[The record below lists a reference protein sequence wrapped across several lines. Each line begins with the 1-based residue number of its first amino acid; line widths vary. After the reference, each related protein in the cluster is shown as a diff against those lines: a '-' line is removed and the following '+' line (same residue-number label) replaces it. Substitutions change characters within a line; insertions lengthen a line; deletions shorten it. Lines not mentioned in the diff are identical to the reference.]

1 MTIRDIAIAFGY
13 EVDKSSESKVNA
25 SINGLKNT
33 ATKLLGA
40 IGVGLSLAGVQS
52 FVNDCK
58 EEASTVE
65 EMQNKFD
72 VVFQGMT
79 DEVEAWSATFAKSIG
94 RNKNVI
100 KGYLADNQNL
110 LVGMGASRDAA
121 ADLSENMISL
131 ALDLA
136 SFNNIDEKSAV
147 DAMSKSLMGQTESAK
162 SLGAVL
168 NDNTRAA
175 AMNALSLAG
184 NFNALS
190 ELQKMQVNYQAILM
204 QSTDAVGDC
213 VRSMDSYRASE
224 EQHKAVVQEVK
235 ELIGS
240 YVLPL
245 FARLN
250 KARTEGLY
258 KLEAIIKKAG
268 DFTEKVGGLGRVLAT
283 LGGIAAAVFVFLNF
297 GKIQK
302 GLSIVLTLIKKISLH
317 TVAMVAVIIVIAL
330 LVEDFISFMQGKD
343 SVIGTMFE
351 KAGINADAVR
361 QKIMTAFNKL
371 KDFLSVTFESI
382 KQIISTVFGW
392 IKGYWDRWG
401 DTILAVFGKVLNR
414 IIAILS
420 DLIDFVTAVLTW
432 DWKGAW
438 EAAKDIL
445 RNILGAI
452 WDIVSTIF
460 MAIVNYI
467 RGKIP
472 AIKEAI
478 VNGFIAAIN
487 WIKTLPSK
495 ALQWGADFVQGL
507 INGIKSKISGVVNA
521 VKGVGNKI
529 KSFLHFSRP
538 DTGPLADYE
547 GWMPDFM
554 AGLASGIRNGKGVVV
569 GALRDLTGDMQLFSE
584 GNLVTGKTRGMA
596 AGTSNSTRTVTQ
608 INNFSNQF
616 NGDTAGQKKSSK
628 AMETA
633 GNDATSQLA
642 RALAF
647 AK

>member
-13 EVDKSSESKVNA
+13 EVDKSSESKVND
-25 SINGLKNT
+25 SISKLKGT

-40 IGVGLSLAGVQS
+40 IGVGLSLAGVKA
-52 FVNDCK
+52 FIDDCK

-65 EMQNKFD
+65 EMKNKFD

-79 DEVEAWSATFAKSIG
+79 DKVDAWATSFAKSIG
-94 RNKNVI
+94 RNKNDI
-100 KGYLADNQNL
+100 EGYLADNQNL

-136 SFNNIDEKSAV
+136 SFNNIDESAAI
-147 DAMSKSLMGQTESAK
+147 DAMSKSLMGQSESAK
-162 SLGAVL
+162 TLGAVL

-175 AMNALSLAG
+175 AMQALSLTG
-184 NFNALS
+184 NYNSLS

-204 QSTDAVGDC
+204 QSTDTVGDC
-213 VRSMDSYRASE
+213 IRSMGSYRASE
-224 EQHKAVVQEVK
+224 EQHAAVLKEVK
-235 ELIGS
+235 DLIGS

-250 KARTEGLY
+250 RARTEGLY

-268 DFTEKVGGLGRVLAT
+268 DFTEKVGGLGRVLTT
-283 LGGIAAAVFVFLNF
+283 LGAIAAAVFILFNF
-297 GKIQK
+297 EKITK
-302 GLSIVLTLIKKISLH
+302 GLSAVLTLIKRISLH
-317 TVAMVAVIIVIAL
+317 SIAMVAVIIVIAL
-330 LVEDFISFMQGKD
+330 LVEDFISFMQGKN

-361 QKIMTAFNKL
+361 EKIMAAFNKL
-371 KDFLSVTFESI
+371 KKFLSVTFQSI
-382 KQIISTVFGW
+382 KQIVSTVFGW
-392 IKGYWDRWG
+392 IKAYWDRWG
-401 DTILAVFGKVLNR
+401 DTILAVFGKVINR
-414 IIAILS
+414 VFAIFS
-420 DLIDFVTAVLTW
+420 GLIDFVTSILTG

-445 RNILGAI
+445 KNVLGAI

-472 AIKEAI
+472 AIKDSI
-478 VNGFIAAIN
+478 VNGFKAAIN
-487 WIKTLPSK
+487 WLKALPGK
-495 ALQWGADFVQGL
+495 ALQWGADFIQGL
-507 INGIKSKISGVVNA
+507 ISGIKSKITGIVDA
-521 VKGVGNKI
+521 VKGVGDKI

-538 DTGPLADYE
+538 DAGPLADYE
-547 GWMPDFM
+547 DWMPDFM
-554 AGLASGIRNGKGVVV
+554 AGLASGIRNGKGLIT
-569 GALRDLTGDMQLFSE
+569 GALRELTGDMQVFAT
-584 GNLVTGKTRGMA
+584 GNLVTGKTRSMA
-596 AGTSNSTRTVTQ
+596 AGTSNSSKSVTQ
-608 INNFSNQF
+608 NNYFRSEF
-616 NGDTAGQKKSSK
+616 NGDTACQKKSSK